1 MSTKE
6 KLEQSL
12 KHAIRSRDET
22 RKRAIRMALSGIK
35 LAEVEKGQPLDESA
49 LLSIIQKEVKSN
61 QETIVEARRAGRED
75 MIASN
80 EAEIAILREFLPKPL
95 TTLELDAQALEAITE
110 IGAKLPSDM
119 GKVMKILIPRL
130 EGRANGNDASEA
142 VRILLQVK

>member
-49 LLSIIQKEVKSN
+49 LLNIIQKEVKSN

-80 EAEIAILREFLPKPL
+80 EAEIAILREFLPIPL
-95 TTLELDAQALEAITE
+95 TTLELEAQVLEAITE
-110 IGAKLPSDM
+110 SGAKLPLDM

-130 EGRANGNDASEA
+130 EGRANGNEASEA
-142 VRILLQVK
+142 VRKLLQVK

>member
-1 MSTKE
+1 
-6 KLEQSL
+6 
-12 KHAIRSRDET
+12 AIRSRDET

-35 LAEVEKGQPLDESA
+35 LAEVEKGQTLDESA

-75 MIASN
+75 MIATN

-95 TTLELDAQALEAITE
+95 TTLELEAQVLEAITE

-119 GKVMKILIPRL
+119 GKVMNILIPRL
-130 EGRANGNDASEA
+130 EGRANGNEASEA
-142 VRILLQVK
+142 VRKLLQVK